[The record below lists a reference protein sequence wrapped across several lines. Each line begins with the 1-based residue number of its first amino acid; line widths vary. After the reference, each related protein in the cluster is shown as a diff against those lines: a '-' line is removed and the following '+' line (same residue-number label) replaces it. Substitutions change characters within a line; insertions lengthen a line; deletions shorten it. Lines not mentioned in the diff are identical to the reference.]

1 MAGFVYF
8 TDEQKDRARQTDIVA
23 LLEHQGEKVRRAGS
37 EYEWMDGSA
46 KVSIRGNL
54 WFHQY
59 DREGGNAIDFVKRF
73 FDKSYTE
80 AMQFLL
86 NEEGGKLKTSPPVEK
101 KEEGIF
107 EMPKRNETS
116 VRAYAYLSKSR
127 GIDKDVLGDFFHKKL
142 IYESEKY
149 HNAVFVGYN
158 RNGQPLHAHMRGTG
172 TKSTFKG
179 NAPYGMPEYSFHWY
193 GSSGRLFLFEAPI
206 DMLSFISMNKEGW
219 KQHSYAACCGV
230 SDRVAMQ
237 MLKDDPNIKRVSL
250 CLDND
255 EEGKKSARRIKENLK
270 SKGIQADIL
279 VPKLKDWNED
289 LLSLGGE
296 NRETPTPEQEEK
308 TGDEKENEEEEEA
321 EMCQAL

>member
-1 MAGFVYF
+1 MSGYVHF
-8 TDEQKDRARQTDIVA
+8 TDEQKDRARQTDIVS
-23 LLEHQGEKVRRAGS
+23 LLERQGEKVRRAGS
-37 EYEWMDGSA
+37 EYEWLDGTA

-59 DREGGNAIDFVKRF
+59 EREGGNAIDFVKRF

-86 NEEGGKLKTSPPVEK
+86 NGEGGELKTAPPVEK
-101 KEEGIF
+101 KADGIF
-107 EMPKRNETS
+107 VMPRRNETS
-116 VRAYAYLSKSR
+116 ARAYAYLSKSR
-127 GIDKDVLGDFFHKKL
+127 GIDREVLNEFFRKKL

-158 RNGQPLHAHMRGTG
+158 PNGQPLHAHMRGTG

-179 NAPYGMPEYSFHWY
+179 NVPFGMPEYSFHWY

-237 MLKDDPNIKRVSL
+237 LLKDDPRIKRVSI

-255 EEGKKSARRIKENLK
+255 EEGRKSGKRIKGNLE
-270 SKGIQADIL
+270 SKGVQADIL
-279 VPKLKDWNED
+279 APKLKDWNED
-289 LLSLGGE
+289 LLLRQRISRGE
-296 NRETPTPEQEEK
+296 REEK
-308 TGDEKENEEEEEA
+308 TVGEEITSDETEEEQ
-321 EMCQAL
+321 CPALVQ

>member
-1 MAGFVYF
+1 M
-8 TDEQKDRARQTDIVA
+8 
-23 LLEHQGEKVRRAGS
+23 
-37 EYEWMDGSA
+37 
-46 KVSIRGNL
+46 
-54 WFHQY
+54 
-59 DREGGNAIDFVKRF
+59 
-73 FDKSYTE
+73 
-80 AMQFLL
+80 
-86 NEEGGKLKTSPPVEK
+86 KTAPPVEK
-101 KEEGIF
+101 KADGIF

-116 VRAYAYLSKSR
+116 ARAYAYLSKSR
-127 GIDKDVLGDFFHKKL
+127 GIDREVLNEFFRKKL

-158 RNGQPLHAHMRGTG
+158 PNGQPLHAHMRGTG

-179 NAPYGMPEYSFHWY
+179 NVPFGMPEYSFHWY

-237 MLKDDPNIKRVSL
+237 LLKDDPRIKRVSI

-255 EEGKKSARRIKENLK
+255 EEGRKSSKRIKGNLEG
-270 SKGIQADIL
+270 KGVQADIL

-289 LLSLGGE
+289 LLLKQRISR
-296 NRETPTPEQEEK
+296 RESEEK
-308 TGDEKENEEEEEA
+308 TVDKEITSDETEEEQ
-321 EMCQAL
+321 CPALVQ

>member
-1 MAGFVYF
+1 MAGFVHF

-23 LLEHQGEKVRRAGS
+23 LLERQGEKVRRAGS
-37 EYEWMDGSA
+37 EYEWLDGSA

-86 NEEGGKLKTSPPVEK
+86 NEEGGKLKTSSPVEK

-116 VRAYAYLSKSR
+116 TRAYAYLSKSR
-127 GIDKDVLGDFFHKKL
+127 CIDKDVLGEFFRKKL

-149 HNAVFVGYN
+149 HNAVFVGYD
-158 RNGQPLHAHMRGTG
+158 RNAQPLHAHMRGTG
-172 TKSTFKG
+172 PKSTFKG

-193 GSSGRLFLFEAPI
+193 GCSGRLFLFEAPI

-255 EEGKKSARRIKENLK
+255 EEGRKSSKRIKENLTG
-270 SKGIQADIL
+270 KGIQVDIL

-289 LLSLGGE
+289 LLLMQRIDRKESETAQAGE
-296 NRETPTPEQEEK
+296 ET
-308 TGDEKENEEEEEA
+308 EEEPEEA
-321 EMCQAL
+321 QCPVLA

>member
-1 MAGFVYF
+1 MSGYVHF
-8 TDEQKDRARQTDIVA
+8 TDEQKDRARQTDIVS
-23 LLEHQGEKVRRAGS
+23 LLERQGEKVRRAGS
-37 EYEWMDGSA
+37 EYEWLDGTA
-46 KVSIRGNL
+46 KVSIRRNL

-59 DREGGNAIDFVKRF
+59 EREGGNAIDFVKRF

-86 NEEGGKLKTSPPVEK
+86 NGEGGELKTAPPVEK
-101 KEEGIF
+101 KTDGIF
-107 EMPKRNETS
+107 VMPRRNETS
-116 VRAYAYLSKSR
+116 ARAYAYLSKSR
-127 GIDKDVLGDFFHKKL
+127 GIDREVLNEFFRKKL

-158 RNGQPLHAHMRGTG
+158 PTGQPLHAHMRGTG

-179 NAPYGMPEYSFHWY
+179 NVPFGMPEYSFHWY

-237 MLKDDPNIKRVSL
+237 LLKDDPRIKRVSI

-255 EEGKKSARRIKENLK
+255 EEGRKSGKRIKGNLE
-270 SKGIQADIL
+270 SKGVQADIL

-289 LLSLGGE
+289 LLLRQRISHGE
-296 NRETPTPEQEEK
+296 REEK
-308 TGDEKENEEEEEA
+308 TVGEEITSDETEEEQ
-321 EMCQAL
+321 CPALVQS

>member
-1 MAGFVYF
+1 MSGYVHF
-8 TDEQKDRARQTDIVA
+8 TDEQKDRARQTDIVS
-23 LLEHQGEKVRRAGS
+23 LLERQGEKVRRAGS
-37 EYEWMDGSA
+37 EYEWLDGTA

-59 DREGGNAIDFVKRF
+59 EREGGNAIDFVKRF

-86 NEEGGKLKTSPPVEK
+86 NGEGGELKTAPPVEK
-101 KEEGIF
+101 KADGIF
-107 EMPKRNETS
+107 VMPRRNETS
-116 VRAYAYLSKSR
+116 ARAYAYLSKSR
-127 GIDKDVLGDFFHKKL
+127 GIDREVLNEFFRKKL

-158 RNGQPLHAHMRGTG
+158 PNRQPLHAHMRGTG

-179 NAPYGMPEYSFHWY
+179 NVPFGMPEYSFHWY

-206 DMLSFISMNKEGW
+206 DMLSFISMNKESW

-237 MLKDDPNIKRVSL
+237 LLKDDPRIKRVSI

-255 EEGKKSARRIKENLK
+255 EEGRKSGKRIKDNLE
-270 SKGIQADIL
+270 SKGVQADIL

-289 LLSLGGE
+289 LLLRQRISRGE
-296 NRETPTPEQEEK
+296 REEK
-308 TGDEKENEEEEEA
+308 TVGEEITSDETEEEQ
-321 EMCQAL
+321 CPALVQ

>member
-1 MAGFVYF
+1 MAGFVHF
-8 TDEQKDRARQTDIVA
+8 TDEQKDRARQTDIVS
-23 LLEHQGEKVRRAGS
+23 LLERQGEKVRRAGS
-37 EYEWMDGSA
+37 EYEWLDGTA

-59 DREGGNAIDFVKRF
+59 EREGGNAIDFVKRF

-86 NEEGGKLKTSPPVEK
+86 NGEGGELKTAPPVEK
-101 KEEGIF
+101 KADGIF
-107 EMPKRNETS
+107 VMPRRNETS
-116 VRAYAYLSKSR
+116 ARAYAYLSKSR
-127 GIDKDVLGDFFHKKL
+127 GIDREVLNEFFRKKL

-158 RNGQPLHAHMRGTG
+158 PNGQPLHAHMRGTG

-179 NAPYGMPEYSFHWY
+179 NVPFGMPEYSFHWY

-219 KQHSYAACCGV
+219 KQYSYAACCGV

-237 MLKDDPNIKRVSL
+237 LLKDDPRIKRVSI

-255 EEGKKSARRIKENLK
+255 EEGRKSGKRIKGNLE
-270 SKGIQADIL
+270 SKGVQADIL

-289 LLSLGGE
+289 LLLRQRISRGE
-296 NRETPTPEQEEK
+296 REEK
-308 TGDEKENEEEEEA
+308 TVGE
-321 EMCQAL
+321 L

>member
-1 MAGFVYF
+1 MAGFVHF
-8 TDEQKDRARQTDIVA
+8 TDEQKDRARQTDIVS
-23 LLEHQGEKVRRAGS
+23 LLERQGEKVRRAGS
-37 EYEWMDGSA
+37 EYEWLDGSA

-59 DREGGNAIDFVKRF
+59 EREGGNAIDFVKRF

-116 VRAYAYLSKSR
+116 TRAYAYLSKSR
-127 GIDKDVLGDFFHKKL
+127 GIDKEVLGEFFRKKL

-149 HNAVFVGYN
+149 HNAVFVGYD
-158 RNGQPLHAHMRGTG
+158 RNAQPLHAHMRGTG

-255 EEGKKSARRIKENLK
+255 EEGRKSSKRIKENLTC
-270 SKGIQADIL
+270 KGIQVDIL

-289 LLSLGGE
+289 LLLMQGISRKE
-296 NRETPTPEQEEK
+296 SETAQKSEE
-308 TGDEKENEEEEEA
+308 TEEEPEEEQCPVLA
-321 EMCQAL
+321 

>member
-1 MAGFVYF
+1 MSGYVHF
-8 TDEQKDRARQTDIVA
+8 TDEQKDRARQTDIVSI
-23 LLEHQGEKVRRAGS
+23 LERQGEKVRRAGS
-37 EYEWMDGSA
+37 EYEWLDGTA

-59 DREGGNAIDFVKRF
+59 EREGGNAIDFVKRF

-86 NEEGGKLKTSPPVEK
+86 NGEGGELKTAPPVEK
-101 KEEGIF
+101 KADGIF
-107 EMPKRNETS
+107 VMPRRNETS
-116 VRAYAYLSKSR
+116 ARAYAYLSKSR
-127 GIDKDVLGDFFHKKL
+127 GIDREVLNEFFRKKL

-158 RNGQPLHAHMRGTG
+158 PNGQPLHAHMRGTG

-179 NAPYGMPEYSFHWY
+179 NVPFGMPEYSFHWY

-237 MLKDDPNIKRVSL
+237 LLKDDPRIKRVSI

-255 EEGKKSARRIKENLK
+255 EEGRKSGKRIKGNLE
-270 SKGIQADIL
+270 SKGVQADIL

-289 LLSLGGE
+289 LLLRQRISRGE
-296 NRETPTPEQEEK
+296 REEK
-308 TGDEKENEEEEEA
+308 TVGEEITSDETEEEQ
-321 EMCQAL
+321 CPALVQ

>member
-1 MAGFVYF
+1 MAGFVHF
-8 TDEQKDRARQTDIVA
+8 TDEQKDRARQTDIVS
-23 LLEHQGEKVRRAGS
+23 LLERQGEKVRRAGS
-37 EYEWMDGSA
+37 EYEWLDGTA

-59 DREGGNAIDFVKRF
+59 EREGGNAIDFVKRF

-86 NEEGGKLKTSPPVEK
+86 NGEGGELKTAPPVEK
-101 KEEGIF
+101 KADGIF
-107 EMPKRNETS
+107 VMPRRNETS
-116 VRAYAYLSKSR
+116 ARAYAYLSKSR
-127 GIDKDVLGDFFHKKL
+127 GIDREVLNEFFRKKL

-158 RNGQPLHAHMRGTG
+158 PNGQPLHAHMRGTG

-179 NAPYGMPEYSFHWY
+179 NVPFGMPEYSFHWY

-219 KQHSYAACCGV
+219 KQYSYAACCGV

-237 MLKDDPNIKRVSL
+237 LLKDDPRIKRVSI

-255 EEGKKSARRIKENLK
+255 EEGRKSGKRIKGNLE
-270 SKGIQADIL
+270 SKGVQADIL

-289 LLSLGGE
+289 LLLRQRISRGE
-296 NRETPTPEQEEK
+296 REEK
-308 TGDEKENEEEEEA
+308 TVGEEITSDETEEEQ
-321 EMCQAL
+321 CPALVQ

>member
-1 MAGFVYF
+1 MAGFVHF
-8 TDEQKDRARQTDIVA
+8 TDEQKDRARQTDIVS
-23 LLEHQGEKVRRAGS
+23 LLERQGEKVRRAGS
-37 EYEWMDGSA
+37 EYEWLDGTA

-59 DREGGNAIDFVKRF
+59 EREGGNAIDFVKRF

-86 NEEGGKLKTSPPVEK
+86 NGEGGELKTAPPVEK
-101 KEEGIF
+101 KADGIF
-107 EMPKRNETS
+107 VMPRRNETS
-116 VRAYAYLSKSR
+116 ARAYAYLSKSR
-127 GIDKDVLGDFFHKKL
+127 GIDREVLNEFFRKKL

-158 RNGQPLHAHMRGTG
+158 PNGQPLHAHMRGTG

-179 NAPYGMPEYSFHWY
+179 NVPFGMPEYSFHWY

-237 MLKDDPNIKRVSL
+237 LLKDDPRIKRVSI

-255 EEGKKSARRIKENLK
+255 EEGRKSGKRIKGNLE
-270 SKGIQADIL
+270 SKGVQADIL

-289 LLSLGGE
+289 LLLRQRISRGE
-296 NRETPTPEQEEK
+296 REEK
-308 TGDEKENEEEEEA
+308 TVGEEITSDETEEEQ
-321 EMCQAL
+321 CPALVQ

>member
-1 MAGFVYF
+1 MSGYVHF
-8 TDEQKDRARQTDIVA
+8 TDEQKERARQTDIVS
-23 LLEHQGEKVRRAGS
+23 LLERQGEKVRRAGS
-37 EYEWMDGSA
+37 EYEWLDGTA

-59 DREGGNAIDFVKRF
+59 EREGGNAIDFVKRF
-73 FDKSYTE
+73 FDKNYTE

-86 NEEGGKLKTSPPVEK
+86 NGEGGELKTAPPVEK
-101 KEEGIF
+101 KADGIF
-107 EMPKRNETS
+107 VMPRRNETS
-116 VRAYAYLSKSR
+116 ARAYAYLSKSR
-127 GIDKDVLGDFFHKKL
+127 GIDREVLNEFFRKKL

-158 RNGQPLHAHMRGTG
+158 PNGQPLHAHMRGTG

-179 NAPYGMPEYSFHWY
+179 NVPFGMPEYSFHWY

-237 MLKDDPNIKRVSL
+237 LLKDDPRIKRVSI

-255 EEGKKSARRIKENLK
+255 EEGRKSGKRIKGNLE
-270 SKGIQADIL
+270 SKGVQADIL

-289 LLSLGGE
+289 LLLRQRISRGE
-296 NRETPTPEQEEK
+296 REEK
-308 TGDEKENEEEEEA
+308 TVGEEITSDETEEEQ
-321 EMCQAL
+321 CPALVQ

>member
-1 MAGFVYF
+1 MSGYVHF
-8 TDEQKDRARQTDIVA
+8 TDEQKDRARQTDIVS
-23 LLEHQGEKVRRAGS
+23 LLERQGEKVRRAGS
-37 EYEWMDGSA
+37 EYEWLDGTA

-59 DREGGNAIDFVKRF
+59 EREGGNAIDFVKRF

-86 NEEGGKLKTSPPVEK
+86 NGEGGELKTAPPVEK
-101 KEEGIF
+101 KADGIF
-107 EMPKRNETS
+107 VMPRRNETS
-116 VRAYAYLSKSR
+116 ARAYAYLSKSR
-127 GIDKDVLGDFFHKKL
+127 GIDREVLNEFFRKKL

-158 RNGQPLHAHMRGTG
+158 PNGQPLHAHMRGTG

-179 NAPYGMPEYSFHWY
+179 NVPFGMPEYSFHWY

-237 MLKDDPNIKRVSL
+237 LLKDDPRIKRVSI

-255 EEGKKSARRIKENLK
+255 EEGRKSGKRIKGNLE
-270 SKGIQADIL
+270 SKGVQADIL

-289 LLSLGGE
+289 LLLRQRISRGE
-296 NRETPTPEQEEK
+296 REEK
-308 TGDEKENEEEEEA
+308 TVGEEITSDETEEEQ
-321 EMCQAL
+321 CPALVQ

>member
-1 MAGFVYF
+1 MSMYVHY
-8 TDEQKDRARQTDIVA
+8 TDEQKDRARQTDIVS
-23 LLEHQGEKVRRAGS
+23 LLERQGEKVTRTGS
-37 EYEWMDGSA
+37 EYEWLDGSA

-59 DREGGNAIDFVKRF
+59 EREGGNTIDFVKRF

-86 NEEGGKLKTSPPVEK
+86 NEEGCKLKTSPPVEK
-101 KEEGIF
+101 KEDGIF

-116 VRAYAYLSKSR
+116 ARAYAYLSKSR
-127 GIDKDVLGDFFHKKL
+127 GIDKDVLGEFFHKKL

-158 RNGQPLHAHMRGTG
+158 LNGQPLHAHMRGTG
-172 TKSTFKG
+172 IKSTFKG

-255 EEGKKSARRIKENLK
+255 EEGKKSSKRIKENLTA
-270 SKGIQADIL
+270 KGIQTDIL

-289 LLSLGGE
+289 LLLMQRISRKE
-296 NRETPTPEQEEK
+296 SETAQA
-308 TGDEKENEEEEEA
+308 DEGTEEESEDEQCPVLA
-321 EMCQAL
+321 

>member
-1 MAGFVYF
+1 MAGFVHF
-8 TDEQKDRARQTDIVA
+8 TDEQKDRARQTDIVS
-23 LLEHQGEKVRRAGS
+23 LLERQGEKVRRAGS
-37 EYEWMDGSA
+37 EYEWLDGSA

-59 DREGGNAIDFVKRF
+59 EREGGNAIDFVKRF

-101 KEEGIF
+101 KKEGIF

-116 VRAYAYLSKSR
+116 TRAYAYLSKSR
-127 GIDKDVLGDFFHKKL
+127 GIDKEVLGEFFRKKL

-149 HNAVFVGYN
+149 HNAVFVGYD
-158 RNGQPLHAHMRGTG
+158 RNAQPLHAHMRGTG

-255 EEGKKSARRIKENLK
+255 EEGRRSSKRIKENLNG
-270 SKGIQADIL
+270 KGIQVDIL

-289 LLSLGGE
+289 LLLMQGISRKE
-296 NRETPTPEQEEK
+296 SETAQKSEE
-308 TGDEKENEEEEEA
+308 TEEEPEEEQCPVLA
-321 EMCQAL
+321 

>member
-1 MAGFVYF
+1 MAGFVHF

-23 LLEHQGEKVRRAGS
+23 LLERQGEKVRRAGS
-37 EYEWMDGSA
+37 EYEWLDGSA

-116 VRAYAYLSKSR
+116 TRAYAYLSKSR
-127 GIDKDVLGDFFHKKL
+127 CIDKDVLGEFFRKKL

-158 RNGQPLHAHMRGTG
+158 RDAQPLHAHMRGTG

-193 GSSGRLFLFEAPI
+193 GCSGRLFLFEAPI

-255 EEGKKSARRIKENLK
+255 EEGRKSSKRIKENLTG
-270 SKGIQADIL
+270 KGIQVDIL

-289 LLSLGGE
+289 LLLMQRISGKESETAQKGGE
-296 NRETPTPEQEEK
+296 
-308 TGDEKENEEEEEA
+308 TGEAPEEERCPVLA
-321 EMCQAL
+321 

>member
-1 MAGFVYF
+1 MSGYVHF
-8 TDEQKDRARQTDIVA
+8 TDEQKDRARQTDIVSI
-23 LLEHQGEKVRRAGS
+23 LERQVEKVRRAGS
-37 EYEWMDGSA
+37 EYEWLDGTA

-59 DREGGNAIDFVKRF
+59 EREGGNAIDFVKRF

-86 NEEGGKLKTSPPVEK
+86 NGEGGELKTAPPVEK
-101 KEEGIF
+101 KADGIF
-107 EMPKRNETS
+107 EMPRRNETS
-116 VRAYAYLSKSR
+116 ARAYAYLSKSR
-127 GIDKDVLGDFFHKKL
+127 GIDREVLNEFFRKKL

-158 RNGQPLHAHMRGTG
+158 PNGQPLHAHMRGTG

-179 NAPYGMPEYSFHWY
+179 NVPFGMPEYSFHWY
-193 GSSGRLFLFEAPI
+193 GSSGLLYLFEAPI
-206 DMLSFISMNKEGW
+206 DMLSFISMNKEDW

-237 MLKDDPNIKRVSL
+237 LLKDDPRIKRVCI

-255 EEGKKSARRIKENLK
+255 EEGRKSSKRIKGNLE
-270 SKGIQADIL
+270 SKGVQADIL

-289 LLSLGGE
+289 LLLKQRISR
-296 NRETPTPEQEEK
+296 REPEEK
-308 TGDEKENEEEEEA
+308 TADKEITSDETEDEQ
-321 EMCQAL
+321 CPALVQS

>member
-1 MAGFVYF
+1 MSGYVHF
-8 TDEQKDRARQTDIVA
+8 TDEQKDRARQTDIVS
-23 LLEHQGEKVRRAGS
+23 LLERQGEKVRRAGS
-37 EYEWMDGSA
+37 EYEWLDGTA

-59 DREGGNAIDFVKRF
+59 EREGGNAIDFVKRF

-86 NEEGGKLKTSPPVEK
+86 NGEGGELKTAPPVEK
-101 KEEGIF
+101 KADGIF
-107 EMPKRNETS
+107 VMPRRNETS
-116 VRAYAYLSKSR
+116 ARAYAYLSKSR
-127 GIDKDVLGDFFHKKL
+127 GIDREVLNEFFRKKL

-158 RNGQPLHAHMRGTG
+158 PNGQPLHAHMRGTG

-179 NAPYGMPEYSFHWY
+179 NVPFGMPEYSFHWY

-230 SDRVAMQ
+230 SDKVAMQ
-237 MLKDDPNIKRVSL
+237 LLKDDPRIKRVSI

-255 EEGKKSARRIKENLK
+255 EEGRKSSKRIKGNLE
-270 SKGIQADIL
+270 SKGVQADIL

-289 LLSLGGE
+289 LLLRQRISRGE
-296 NRETPTPEQEEK
+296 REEK
-308 TGDEKENEEEEEA
+308 TVGEEITSDETEEEQ
-321 EMCQAL
+321 CPALVQ

>member
-1 MAGFVYF
+1 MAGFVHF
-8 TDEQKDRARQTDIVA
+8 TDEQKDRARQTDIVS
-23 LLEHQGEKVRRAGS
+23 LLERQGEKVRRAGS
-37 EYEWMDGSA
+37 EYEWLDGSA

-59 DREGGNAIDFVKRF
+59 EREGGNAIDFVKRF

-116 VRAYAYLSKSR
+116 TRAYAYLSKSR
-127 GIDKDVLGDFFHKKL
+127 DIDKEVLGEFFRKKL

-149 HNAVFVGYN
+149 HNAVFVGYD
-158 RNGQPLHAHMRGTG
+158 RNAQPLHAHMRGTG

-255 EEGKKSARRIKENLK
+255 EEGRKSSKRIKENLTC
-270 SKGIQADIL
+270 KGIQVDIL

-289 LLSLGGE
+289 LLLMQGISRKE
-296 NRETPTPEQEEK
+296 SETAQKSEE
-308 TGDEKENEEEEEA
+308 TEEEPEEQCPVLA
-321 EMCQAL
+321 

>member
-1 MAGFVYF
+1 MSGYVHF
-8 TDEQKDRARQTDIVA
+8 TDEQKDRARQTDIVS
-23 LLEHQGEKVRRAGS
+23 LLERQGEKVRRAGS
-37 EYEWMDGSA
+37 EYEWLDGTA

-59 DREGGNAIDFVKRF
+59 EREGGNAIDFVKRF

-107 EMPKRNETS
+107 EIPKRNETS
-116 VRAYAYLSKSR
+116 TRAYDYLSKSR
-127 GIDKDVLGDFFHKKL
+127 GIDREVLNEFFRKKL

-158 RNGQPLHAHMRGTG
+158 PNGQPLHAHMRGTG

-179 NAPYGMPEYSFHWY
+179 NVPFGMPEYSFHWY

-237 MLKDDPNIKRVSL
+237 LLKDDPRIKRVSI

-255 EEGKKSARRIKENLK
+255 EEGRKSSKRIKGNLE
-270 SKGIQADIL
+270 SKGVQADIL

-289 LLSLGGE
+289 LLLKQRISR
-296 NRETPTPEQEEK
+296 REPEEK
-308 TGDEKENEEEEEA
+308 TVGEEITSDETEEEQ
-321 EMCQAL
+321 CPALVQ